1 MHVVYQPLW
10 RIVLHSLF
18 IDRELVLSY
27 SFKSILNQV
36 DISYQESVLSELS
49 FELGVFSSNWF
60 CLCSNPN
67 QTKSNKYI

>member
-27 SFKSILNQV
+27 SFKIILNQV
-36 DISYQESVLSELS
+36 DISYQEEYDS
-49 FELGVFSSNWF
+49 FQCSYWIIIWTKGV
-60 CLCSNPN
+60 
-67 QTKSNKYI
+67 KYK

>member
-27 SFKSILNQV
+27 SFKSILNQL
-36 DISYQESVLSELS
+36 DISYQESILKWIIIWTRSVESKLVLLMLKS
-49 FELGVFSSNWF
+49 
-60 CLCSNPN
+60 N
-67 QTKSNKYI
+67 QTNLN

>member
-27 SFKSILNQV
+27 SFKTILKQLNISNQGEV
-36 DISYQESVLSELS
+36 
-49 FELGVFSSNWF
+49 
-60 CLCSNPN
+60 
-67 QTKSNKYI
+67 

>member
-27 SFKSILNQV
+27 SFKIILNPV
-36 DISYQESVLSELS
+36 DISYQE
-49 FELGVFSSNWF
+49 
-60 CLCSNPN
+60 
-67 QTKSNKYI
+67 KYYY